1 MPNGRATGRDIAA
14 LFLRWTC
21 LRAVLSRGYWT
32 VASLYLVVDAHLSAF
47 QLLLLGTVMGIT
59 LVLSD
64 IPTGVWSDAIGRKWP
79 LVIGH
84 LFVAAGMIMMGVVT
98 AFPLILVTQILWGLG
113 WAFISGADV
122 AWLTDELDRPDR
134 IDQVLTARA
143 RWDLVG
149 GATGMLAFGVLAW
162 AAGRATAIVLSGL
175 AMAVLG
181 IFVAAHFCEHNFTP
195 VRERLSN
202 PLLSIFWRGL
212 SLALRDPEILLMFG
226 ATMLI
231 NAVSEMT
238 RLFPKQLVH
247 LGLPNDPMLWYT
259 ALGILALAI
268 GAVVLRTI
276 EAHIQGAG
284 IARRFYAVACFIGVV
299 GMIMLAYAPN
309 VLIGCIG
316 VLLLAGITFNVT
328 RSVSVIWVNRRVT
341 SEVRAT
347 VHSCLSQAESIGE
360 IFGGF
365 ALALLVKAAGI
376 PIALTAAGA
385 ILAFAGA
392 MVVRSGVDRAP
403 KPADETPLNAF
414 EAAKSRA
421 AAIGASTK
429 RIRKSGRLKN

>member
-1 MPNGRATGRDIAA
+1 MSPRAIPNRPATGRDIAA
-14 LFLRWTC
+14 LFLRWTY
-21 LRAVLSRGYWT
+21 LRGALARGYWT

-98 AFPLILVTQILWGLG
+98 AFPLILVTQISWGLG

-134 IDQVLTARA
+134 IDQVLAARG
-143 RWDLVG
+143 RWDLAG

-162 AAGRATAIVLSGL
+162 ATGRTTALVLSGL
-175 AMAVLG
+175 AMAMLAL
-181 IFVAAHFCEHNFTP
+181 FVAAQFSEHNFTP
-195 VRERLSN
+195 ARKRLSDAS
-202 PLLSIFWRGL
+202 PSILRRGL
-212 SLALRDPEILLMFG
+212 SLALRDPEILLMFA

-231 NAVSEMT
+231 NAVSEMS

-259 ALGILALAI
+259 ALGILALTI
-268 GAVVLRTI
+268 GAIALRFI
-276 EAHIQGAG
+276 EAHIKGAG
-284 IARRFYAVACFIGVV
+284 VARRCYAVACFIGVA
-299 GMIMLAYAPN
+299 GMIVLGFAPD

-316 VLLLAGITFNVT
+316 VLLLTGITFNVT
-328 RSVSVIWVNRRVT
+328 RSVSVIWVNRRIT
-341 SEVRAT
+341 SDVRAT

-365 ALALLVKAAGI
+365 ALALLAKAAGI
-376 PIALTAAGA
+376 PIALSAAGA

-392 MVVRSGVDRAP
+392 MVVRPGAERAP
-403 KPADETPLNAF
+403 KP
-414 EAAKSRA
+414 
-421 AAIGASTK
+421 GARNSAQ
-429 RIRKSGRLKN
+429 RI